1 MVLGI
6 NSGFR
11 MSVPFCVCSAFR
23 VKAQCDKMR
32 NLVGLMPTIWGEG
45 AGREI
50 LYEKLCHKNKNQ
62 CYTMTSINYMKISS
76 TK

>member
-1 MVLGI
+1 
-6 NSGFR
+6 
-11 MSVPFCVCSAFR
+11 
-23 VKAQCDKMR
+23 
-32 NLVGLMPTIWGEG
+32 MPTIWGEG